1 MILNNETRG
10 LSKLGIFNQK
20 NIKRNL
26 PVEDLAK
33 DIVDNKEGVIGLRGS
48 VMVDTGIYTGRSPKD
63 KYIVEEESSKEK
75 IWWGDVNKKISNDIF
90 DKLYDKV
97 IQYYNNENLS
107 KTYIFDG
114 YAGADPQYALNVR
127 FIAKKAWQSHFVHN
141 MFIRPDKKQLTEF
154 DPSFTIINASEV
166 FNEDY
171 EKFGMHSETFII
183 FHLKRKIAIIGG
195 TEYGGEMKKG
205 IFSVLHYI
213 LPQKNILSMHCSAN
227 VDLNKKNPAIFF
239 GLSGTGKTTLSTDPN
254 RPLVGDDEHG
264 WSNNGIFNFEGGCYA
279 KLINLDPQEEPDIYG
294 AIKKGA
300 LVENVVF
307 DNETKEIDFSDGSK
321 TQNTR
326 VSYPINHIQNSVS
339 NKGGPSIAGHPG
351 KIIFLTCDAYGVL
364 PPISKLN
371 PNQAMYHFISG
382 YTAKIAGT
390 ERGIDEPVATFSP
403 CFGGPFLTLHPL
415 RYAELLKNKIEEFQ
429 SKIYMVNTGW
439 VGNNAQ
445 SGKKRFSLP
454 KTRLIIDSILDN
466 SIENSSFDK
475 DPYFNF
481 KIPKKLDGI
490 ESNLL
495 NPQTAWNNSKKYN
508 IAATELV
515 LKFQENYKK
524 YDLGDEMVILGGP
537 NIQ

>member
-63 KYIVEEESSKEK
+63 KYIVEEESSNGK

-90 DKLYDKV
+90 EKLYDKV
-97 IQYYNNENLS
+97 TQYYNSENLS

-141 MFIRPDKKQLTEF
+141 MFIRPDKKQLIEF

-264 WSNNGIFNFEGGCYA
+264 WSSNGIFNFEGGCYA

>member
-63 KYIVEEESSKEK
+63 KYIVEEESSNGK

-90 DKLYDKV
+90 EKLYDKV
-97 IQYYNNENLS
+97 TQYYNSENLS

-213 LPQKNILSMHCSAN
+213 LPQKDILSMHCSAN
-227 VDLNKKNPAIFF
+227 VDLDKKNPAIFF

-481 KIPKKLDGI
+481 KIPKKLNGI

-515 LKFQENYKK
+515 LKFQKNYKK

>member
-1 MILNNETRG
+1 MILNNKTRG
-10 LSKLGIFNQK
+10 LSELEIFNQK

-213 LPQKNILSMHCSAN
+213 LPQKDILSMHCSAN
-227 VDLNKKNPAIFF
+227 VDLDKKNPAIFF

-364 PPISKLN
+364 PPIAKLN

-390 ERGIDEPVATFSP
+390 ERGIDEPAATFSP

-429 SKIYMVNTGW
+429 TKIYMVNTGW

-481 KIPKKLDGI
+481 KIPKKLNGI

-515 LKFQENYKK
+515 LKFQKNYKK

>member
-63 KYIVEEESSKEK
+63 KYIVEEESSNGK

-90 DKLYDKV
+90 EKLYDKV
-97 IQYYNNENLS
+97 TQYYNSENLS

-141 MFIRPDKKQLTEF
+141 MFIRPDKKQLIEF

-213 LPQKNILSMHCSAN
+213 LPQKDILSMHCSAN
-227 VDLNKKNPAIFF
+227 VDLDKKNPAIFF

-294 AIKKGA
+294 AIKEGA

-364 PPISKLN
+364 PPIAKLN

-429 SKIYMVNTGW
+429 TKIYMVNTGW

-454 KTRLIIDSILDN
+454 KTRLIIDSILDS

>member
-63 KYIVEEESSKEK
+63 KYIVEEESSNGK

-90 DKLYDKV
+90 EKLYDKV
-97 IQYYNNENLS
+97 TQYYNSENLS

-141 MFIRPDKKQLTEF
+141 MFIRPDKKQLIEF

>member
-63 KYIVEEESSKEK
+63 KYIVEEESSNGK

-90 DKLYDKV
+90 EKLYDKV
-97 IQYYNNENLS
+97 TQYYNSENLS

-213 LPQKNILSMHCSAN
+213 LPQKDILSMHCSAN
-227 VDLNKKNPAIFF
+227 VDLDKKNPAIFF

-364 PPISKLN
+364 PPIAKLN

-429 SKIYMVNTGW
+429 TKIYMVNTGW

-481 KIPKKLDGI
+481 KIPKKLNGI

-515 LKFQENYKK
+515 LKFQKNYKK

>member
-26 PVEDLAK
+26 PIEDLAK
-33 DIVDNKEGVIGLRGS
+33 DIVDNKEGVIGFRGS
-48 VMVDTGIYTGRSPKD
+48 IMVDTGIYTGRSPKD
-63 KYIVEEESSKEK
+63 KYIVEEESSNGK

-90 DKLYDKV
+90 EKLYDKV
-97 IQYYNNENLS
+97 TQYYNSENLS

-213 LPQKNILSMHCSAN
+213 LPQKDILSMHCSAN
-227 VDLNKKNPAIFF
+227 VDLDKKNPAIFF

-307 DNETKEIDFSDGSK
+307 DDETKEIDFSDGSK

-364 PPISKLN
+364 PPIAKLN

-429 SKIYMVNTGW
+429 TKIYMVNTGW

-454 KTRLIIDSILDN
+454 KTRLIIDSILDS

-481 KIPKKLDGI
+481 KIPKKLNGI